1 MLRKVFNLIS
11 VLLIGIGIMSCQ
23 DKNTTDPTM
32 PSVPQINHQK
42 PASPEEYG
50 EFTLQDNVVF
60 IAEAYEDFIVEVID
74 STAIVLRNDIGQDLY
89 PEVGDIIYCMATKNS
104 PYGFTGK
111 VTSIEITGEQT
122 KFSTEN
128 VQITDIFKE
137 LHLDM
142 PIEFPDNVTYMIDE
156 NGETVECKV
165 VSNDIWNDIEKEGV
179 GAETKV
185 EVGATSY
192 TLELK
197 AKDCTYFDGSIY
209 IGVDA
214 GFKLDLSSGKLNY
227 IDFYANTRCGI
238 KGDLKLINK
247 EEKNEIKFKV
257 IDKDLKAPSVM
268 LVGPLVF
275 ITTLGLED
283 GFKLNGKTEMT
294 GGLAFELD
302 NSTYSFKYQDG
313 EWNATSSRNQ
323 GVERCFTL
331 SKLET
336 TGEAGIYSN
345 TSIGLSPY
353 HKSILRIGIS
363 TEADFKLS
371 AGTEISFD
379 EKELLQINP
388 EIKLSR
394 ELETG
399 IFIESD
405 IFNKFGKDTK
415 LGLFTKQ
422 TLTPIS
428 VKLFPKFTDVVTK
441 KVNGAING
449 IAKIDKDNL
458 IKTEEEGFALFKKNE
473 KDSPVEHK
481 KMEIRSTKASSEGA
495 VSFEVS
501 NPEEYTIKPYV
512 KADGKYFY
520 FEDRWV
526 DLGLPSGI
534 LWAAYN
540 VGASSPEEYGGY
552 YAWGETKEKSIY
564 TDGNYDWN
572 IGPYIS
578 STQYDVAHVKWGD
591 GARMPSIDE
600 IKELIDICNWS
611 ASLYNGA
618 QATGPNGNS
627 IFIPFAGY
635 KEDGEI
641 EDNKYVAYL
650 WSCNADNDN
659 EDAYAFYCYFDSDGL
674 YSDWDLAWED
684 VGRCLGLP
692 IRPVK
697 DKESENK

>member
-23 DKNTTDPTM
+23 DKNTTNPIM
-32 PSVPQINHQK
+32 PSAPQINHQK

-89 PEVGDIIYCMATKNS
+89 PQVGDIIYCMATKNS

-111 VTSIEITGEQT
+111 VTSIKITGDQT

-142 PIEFPDNVTYMIDE
+142 PIEFPDDVTYMIDE
-156 NGETVECKV
+156 NGEIVECKV

-283 GFKLNGKTEMT
+283 GFKLNGKTELT
-294 GGLAFELD
+294 GGLSFELD

-313 EWNATSSRNQ
+313 EWNATSSRNK

-399 IFIESD
+399 IFLESD
-405 IFNKFGKDTK
+405 IFNKLGKDTK

-428 VKLFPKFTDVVTK
+428 VKLFPKITDVVTE

-481 KMEIRSTKASSEGA
+481 KMEITSTKASSEGT

-501 NPEEYTIKPYV
+501 NPEEYTIKPYI

-520 FEDRWV
+520 LSEGKWV

-540 VGASSPEEYGGY
+540 VGASSPEEYG
-552 YAWGETKEKSIY
+552 
-564 TDGNYDWN
+564 
-572 IGPYIS
+572 
-578 STQYDVAHVKWGD
+578 
-591 GARMPSIDE
+591 
-600 IKELIDICNWS
+600 
-611 ASLYNGA
+611 
-618 QATGPNGNS
+618 
-627 IFIPFAGY
+627 
-635 KEDGEI
+635 
-641 EDNKYVAYL
+641 
-650 WSCNADNDN
+650 
-659 EDAYAFYCYFDSDGL
+659 
-674 YSDWDLAWED
+674 
-684 VGRCLGLP
+684 
-692 IRPVK
+692 
-697 DKESENK
+697 